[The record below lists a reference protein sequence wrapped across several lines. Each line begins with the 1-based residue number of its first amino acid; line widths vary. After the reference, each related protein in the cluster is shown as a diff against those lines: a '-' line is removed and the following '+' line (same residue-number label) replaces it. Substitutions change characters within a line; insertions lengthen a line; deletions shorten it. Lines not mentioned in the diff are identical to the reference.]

1 MSAREKYPDF
11 VTSRTFRRLSK
22 RATDPNADEDG
33 MREYSHLHCPH
44 CNKDDIAILTDNIK
58 FCKATVVQDHLRV
71 CPDYTGVRP
80 NKRGK
85 STAAST
91 AIVPYTCSNPLHGK
105 LQTEHDKLQTKHD
118 KMQSDVEE
126 LKRNSEMQAQQLNAL
141 QSFCVQVTSLAGL
154 TPPQELPTII
164 REIGN
169 HEKERL
175 LLKSQDAVEV
185 PRSAPAVEESMRE
198 TIGVLNLQLEKATTR
213 EQEREKEVSVLR
225 AAEREAQSKLT
236 RAQAKLT
243 EAIAQRDKETKE
255 KQALDG
261 KLKDTLKALERAKQ
275 PKKHEPSL
283 LGGKRPR
290 A

>member
-1 MSAREKYPDF
+1 MSKYGDF
-11 VTSRTFRRLSK
+11 EFVRTERRLCK

-33 MREYSHLHCPH
+33 MREYSYLRCPH
-44 CNKDDIAILTDNIK
+44 CKKEDIEILTSTLKKNKSI
-58 FCKATVVQDHLRV
+58 VIRDHVAV
-71 CPDYTGVRP
+71 CEAYVGDRP
-80 NKRGK
+80 SKRIRDTHK
-85 STAAST
+85 VEST

-105 LQTEHDKLQTKHD
+105 LQTEHEKLQVEHD

-126 LKRNSEMQAQQLNAL
+126 LKRNSELQAQQLNAL

-175 LLKSQDAVEV
+175 LLKSQDGVEV
-185 PRSAPAVEESMRE
+185 PRSTPAVEASMRE
-198 TIGVLNLQLEKATTR
+198 TINVLNVQLEKATTR
-213 EQEREKEVSVLR
+213 EQEREREVSVLR
-225 AAEREAQSKLT
+225 VAEREAQSKLT

-243 EAIAQRDKETKE
+243 EAMAQRDRETKE

-290 A
+290 M